1 MIVTLTTTPVPT
13 RQFLP
18 LASLFSLYPT
28 PTMDPSKGIG
38 VPHDVFVNVPFEM
51 LSPRAGGAAS
61 TFSDAYSAP
70 SPAAGRA
77 FGSGGSDSDGG
88 ASARSSGGGGAFL
101 PPLPPVPIAATASTV
116 LDFPLTSPND
126 AADGSPT
133 IGGRR
138 ALVAASSRPL
148 HVLQGTFAAAP
159 PQPQPQRTAVPVR
172 MRPLN
177 SPVGFLRPQAP
188 SAAAANAAANAA
200 RRLPPERRL
209 TKGGG
214 FNEEVED
221 LSVAAACA
229 YLRGQRSGHRAAAL
243 SILNAVP
250 SG

>member
-1 MIVTLTTTPVPT
+1 MIVTLTRTQRQSPT

-51 LSPRAGGAAS
+51 LSPRARGAAS
-61 TFSDAYSAP
+61 TSSDAYSAP

-116 LDFPLTSPND
+116 LDFPLTSPSD

-138 ALVAASSRPL
+138 VLVAASSRPL

-159 PQPQPQRTAVPVR
+159 PQPQRTAMPVR

-188 SAAAANAAANAA
+188 SAANAAANAA

-221 LSVAAACA
+221 LSVAVACA
-229 YLRGQRSGHRAAAL
+229 YLRGQRSGNRAAAL